1 MRMALDNIYSS
12 NQGELIANEGQNG
25 RVDMDQ
31 LLSRRAGGVYRTE
44 GDASI
49 VPLAVISSAGDAL
62 TALQMTDQI
71 QESRTGVGRNSMGMQ
86 ADALQ
91 NTATGSLVQ
100 EEAVNQRLE
109 MISRNYAE
117 NFFKP
122 MASYTLFLLSRY
134 HNRDAEVML
143 KGRPLATRPAD
154 WSPDMSVSVSVGLG
168 TGNRAKQAQGLQM
181 VLTSQQAIAERLGPS
196 SPVKLS
202 HIMYTLRRQAAVLG
216 FQDADAFYGT
226 DEETKQAE
234 AAIQAQAAQ
243 PQPDPNQALVQIE
256 QAKAESQMR
265 VAQINQQ
272 MKAMELEA
280 KRNEGIANV
289 AIEARN
295 EERKHELEVQ
305 RLQAELVLEQ
315 AKLALLERKTA
326 LEMAVK
332 EMDVNNKAA
341 LDGRRME
348 IERELSITVQRE
360 REANNIAVQNE
371 QREPQGGM

>member
-1 MRMALDNIYSS
+1 MPGYPFATSV
-12 NQGELIANEGQNG
+12 AF
-25 RVDMDQ
+25 
-31 LLSRRAGGVYRTE
+31 A
-44 GDASI
+44 
-49 VPLAVISSAGDAL
+49 
-62 TALQMTDQI
+62 TD
-71 QESRTGVGRNSMGMQ
+71 EHHR
-86 ADALQ
+86 
-91 NTATGSLVQ
+91 
-100 EEAVNQRLE
+100 
-109 MISRNYAE
+109 
-117 NFFKP
+117 P
-122 MASYTLFLLSRY
+122 LFLLSRY

-360 REANNIAVQNE
+360 REANTIAVQNE